1 MDNIDLLGEYTKLN
15 NSFKKTLV
23 FHIGVQAGFFSE
35 YNNMILTMLYCL
47 NNNIKFVLCS
57 DDANFSYSK
66 GWTDY
71 FLPFCE
77 EVSSEFHHE
86 YNLRTDQIRDKELTF
101 WEKLRIRFYKFRH
114 GITYL
119 TQDLFLPEVRVI
131 DQYKDARYCIP
142 ELGIDGD
149 LNQACKVLLEITWR
163 YNEDVKLELDKM
175 ISTVVLSK
183 PYVGFHM
190 RDGDK
195 SVEVDIVDPSVYID
209 KAEELTDIRIAF
221 VLTDDYRVINKLH
234 DNHSS
239 WQIYTFCAESENGYV
254 HDDFYNNSKE
264 FVRKGHIKLFAS
276 IEILSQSDLFIGTF
290 TSNPGMYLGMRI
302 PLEKCTGVDYDHWE
316 MF

>member
-1 MDNIDLLGEYTKLN
+1 MTLQGKYKELN

-47 NNNIKFVLCS
+47 NNRIKFVLCS

-77 EVSSEFHHE
+77 EVPSKFHHE
-86 YNLRTDQIRDKELTF
+86 YNLRTDQIEDK
-101 WEKLRIRFYKFRH
+101 KLSFMERMHIRYFKFRN

-119 TQDLFLPEVRVI
+119 TQDVFLPYVRVME
-131 DQYKDARYCIP
+131 QYENARYYIP

-163 YNEDVKLELDKM
+163 YNDDVKNYIDRK
-175 ISTVVLSK
+175 VSK
-183 PYVGFHM
+183 IEIREPYVGFHM

-195 SVEVDIVDPSVYID
+195 SVEVDIIDPDVYIA
-209 KAEELTDIRIAF
+209 KAEGLSDVRKAF
-221 VLTDDYRVINKLH
+221 VLTDNYRVMEELQEK
-234 DNHSS
+234 HSE
-239 WQIYTFCAESENGYV
+239 WKFYTFCEESERGYV
-254 HDDFYNNSKE
+254 HDDFHKNNKD
-264 FVRKGHIKLFAS
+264 FVRDGHLKLFSS
-276 IEILSQSDLFIGTF
+276 IEILSKSELFVGTFSSNPAMFIG
-290 TSNPGMYLGMRI
+290 MRM
-302 PLEKCTGVDYDHWE
+302 PLDKCVGVDFEKWR
-316 MF
+316 MK